1 MLFYWSRSIRADKKM
16 FPSLLSKK
24 VNCFCFSVVAQF
36 PEDNV
41 LYRGRLEALGDKG
54 VDTGHRL
61 LKVRFIDFGNVAEV
75 EGFAIFENY
84 DALDAIPPQAG
95 SLIC

>member
-61 LKVRFIDFGNVAEV
+61 LKVRRCSVLRGGGTLGKGVDTDHRLLKTLKVKK
-75 EGFAIFENY
+75 
-84 DALDAIPPQAG
+84 G
-95 SLIC
+95 SVY